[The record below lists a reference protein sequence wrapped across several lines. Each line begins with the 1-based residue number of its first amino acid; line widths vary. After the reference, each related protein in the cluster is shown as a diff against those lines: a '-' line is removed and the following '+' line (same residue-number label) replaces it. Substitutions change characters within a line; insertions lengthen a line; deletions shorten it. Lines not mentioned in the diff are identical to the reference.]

1 MIWVGWRQQ
10 RAEAAIVAAM
20 LAALAAVLL
29 PTGLNVAS
37 AFDAG
42 HLSSCTG
49 ATTSQSCQQAVGQFL
64 LRFNG
69 LGGLIAWL
77 TLIPGLV
84 GTVLAAPLLVSLEQ
98 GTQRLDWTQ
107 SITRRRWLVTKLG
120 LAAAAAVVAAGV
132 LVLLVTWW
140 RMPFTR
146 LEGRMDNSVFDSEG
160 TVVLAYTLF
169 ALALCTLVGVLWR
182 RAVPALMVGFAGYV
196 AVRVLFDT
204 VVRQHLLTP
213 AAVDV
218 ARRRRAAGQCL
229 ARLGAGP
236 VPERPPRP
244 PGADR
249 HDVRPR
255 ARRRHQLP
263 AHARRLHARRLPPR
277 QPLLGPAGNR
287 DRDLRRAGARHAR
300 VLGVVGA
307 RAGDLEVQRCSSTF
321 AFPLRAAVRHSQAW
335 HSGRQALR
343 PPTVTATLASRQPS
357 GGPAVACAKKRQ
369 IASVASG
376 PRGSV

>member
-42 HLSSCTG
+42 HLASCTG
-49 ATTSQSCQQAVGQFL
+49 ATPSQSCQQAVDQFL
-64 LRFNG
+64 VRFNG

-140 RMPFTR
+140 RMPFVR
-146 LEGRMDNSVFDSEG
+146 LQGRMDNSVFDSEG
-160 TVVLAYTLF
+160 TVVLGYTLF

-182 RAVPALMVGFAGYV
+182 RAVPALMVGFAGYF
-196 AVRVLFDT
+196 AVRILFDT

-213 AAVDV
+213 LQATWRADG
-218 ARRRRAAGQCL
+218 ARAARYP
-229 ARLGAGP
+229 ARLGAAP
-236 VPERPPRP
+236 VPQRPPRP
-244 PGADR
+244 PRAVR
-249 HDVRPR
+249 HHLRPR
-255 ARRRHQLP
+255 ARHRDQLP
-263 AHARRLHARRLPPR
+263 GRRSAATCTPSTTPP
-277 QPLLGPAGNR
+277 
-287 DRDLRRAGARHAR
+287 
-300 VLGVVGA
+300 
-307 RAGDLEVQRCSSTF
+307 
-321 AFPLRAAVRHSQAW
+321 
-335 HSGRQALR
+335 
-343 PPTVTATLASRQPS
+343 AT
-357 GGPAVACAKKRQ
+357 
-369 IASVASG
+369 SG
-376 PRGSV
+376 PYRGSRPRSSAGWGSPCSRSRRGGCTSG